1 MVVKQK
7 RAAQQVVDDR
17 DKRQRQEN
25 ALDDALADTFPAS
38 DPVSTVQPTSS
49 NRAKEPKER

>member
-49 NRAKEPKER
+49 NRAKEPK